1 MHIHYALFEAFDETS
16 YAKIFFDIEAKGFV
30 VAHKLHGKYELKANK
45 MIAIL
50 VARHGYRVILLGNQ
64 INVISADAMLDDE
77 IWEFNNCG
85 KSRSA

>member
-1 MHIHYALFEAFDETS
+1 MHIHYALFEAFDETN
-16 YAKIFFDIEAKGFV
+16 YTKIFFDTEAKGFV